1 MRSSAQDISLSMFFF
16 PLLQY
21 FIPRI
26 THPALLILHSVL
38 LQKDV
43 DYIEPVLVD

>member
-1 MRSSAQDISLSMFFF
+1 MRSSAQDISLSMFF